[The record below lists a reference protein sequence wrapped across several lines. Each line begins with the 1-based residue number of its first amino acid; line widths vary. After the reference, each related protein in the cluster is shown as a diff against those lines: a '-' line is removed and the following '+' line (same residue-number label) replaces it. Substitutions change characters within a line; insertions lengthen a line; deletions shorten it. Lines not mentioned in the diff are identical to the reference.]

1 MERERSAIIEL
12 FVKGNN
18 PGEILKLLKMPKQ
31 RRKLIYRTIQRYKK
45 TGGVKEMPRSGRPK
59 SVTTP
64 RLKKVVMDR
73 IRRNPRRLLRKMAV
87 ELKVSRG
94 SLQNLVRNDLGLR
107 SFKRKK
113 VHFLSKQIREKR
125 KSRSKILL
133 NRLANQGLER
143 VVFSD
148 EKLFTIEEATNTQ
161 NDRILAKTSSSIPE
175 QHLFVSRAQKP
186 SSVMV
191 WAGISAVGR
200 TPLIFVPS
208 GVKIN
213 AATYKELILEPVV
226 KDLSQTMFKNESFLF
241 QQDGAPAH
249 TANTTQSWLS
259 TKSRTL
265 FPK

>member
-1 MERERSAIIEL
+1 MFKTFRE
-12 FVKGNN
+12 
-18 PGEILKLLKMPKQ
+18 
-31 RRKLIYRTIQRYKK
+31 
-45 TGGVKEMPRSGRPK
+45 GRPK
-59 SVTTP
+59 YVTTP
-64 RLKKVVMDR
+64 RLKMVVMDG
-73 IRRNPRRLLRKMAV
+73 IRRNPRRSLRTMTV

-125 KSRSKILL
+125 KSTSKILL

-143 VVFSD
+143 VVFSH
-148 EKLFTIEEATNTQ
+148 EKLYTIVDSTNTQ

-186 SSVMV
+186 SLVMV

-208 GVKIN
+208 G
-213 AATYKELILEPVV
+213 
-226 KDLSQTMFKNESFLF
+226 
-241 QQDGAPAH
+241 
-249 TANTTQSWLS
+249 
-259 TKSRTL
+259 
-265 FPK
+265 